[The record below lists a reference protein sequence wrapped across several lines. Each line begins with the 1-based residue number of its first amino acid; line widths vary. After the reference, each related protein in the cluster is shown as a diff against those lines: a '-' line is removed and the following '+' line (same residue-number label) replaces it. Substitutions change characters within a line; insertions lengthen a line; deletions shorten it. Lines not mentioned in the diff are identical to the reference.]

1 MPKPPLVSVIDD
13 DQSFRESMRR
23 LVRSLGYS
31 VEAFPSAAD
40 LLACPR
46 LLETACLITDVHM
59 PGMTGVDLYRHLIN
73 AGYAIPTILMTAYP
87 DEEVGARALKDGV
100 LYYLRKPVDESY
112 LLHCLRSALESGEP
126 PKENS

>member
-40 LLACPR
+40 LLASPR

-59 PGMTGVDLYRHLIN
+59 PGMTGVDLFRHLIN

-87 DEEVGARALKDGV
+87 DEDVRARALKDGV

-112 LLHCLRSALESGEP
+112 LLHCLRSALESGEA

>member
-40 LLACPR
+40 LLASPR
-46 LLETACLITDVHM
+46 LVETACLITDVHM
-59 PGMTGVDLYRHLIN
+59 PGMTGVDLFRHLIN

>member
-40 LLACPR
+40 LLASPR

-87 DEEVGARALKDGV
+87 DEDVGARALKDGV